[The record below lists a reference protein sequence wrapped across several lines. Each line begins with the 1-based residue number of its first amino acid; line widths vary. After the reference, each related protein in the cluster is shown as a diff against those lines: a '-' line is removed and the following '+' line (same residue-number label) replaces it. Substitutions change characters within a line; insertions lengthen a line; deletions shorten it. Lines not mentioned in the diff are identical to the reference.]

1 MAITHAWHDLVHD
14 MRDEV
19 HDIATINHV
28 DALRQA
34 YLGLWA
40 TFIAVPL
47 VFGLDKFAG
56 FLSDS
61 WERYLPTWG
70 NDVLPGTASDAML
83 WIGALEI
90 VLAVLILT
98 VPRIGG
104 DLFALWMVVVAI
116 GIFDIGGM
124 HELGVGALALA
135 VCALAM
141 ARMSTAYHHKDS
153 ALLKE
158 SPL

>member
-1 MAITHAWHDLVHD
+1 MAITHAWHDVVHD

-19 HDIATINHV
+19 HDLATITHV

-40 TFIAVPL
+40 TFIALPL

-56 FLSDS
+56 FLTES
-61 WERYLPTWG
+61 WERFLPTWG
-70 NDVLPGTASDAML
+70 NDVIPGTASDAML

-104 DLFALWMVVVAI
+104 YLFALWMLVVAI
-116 GIFDIGGM
+116 GIFDIGGR
-124 HELGVGALALA
+124 HELGVGALALG
-135 VCALAM
+135 VCALAV
-141 ARMSTAYHHKDS
+141 ARMSKGYHHRDEQS
-153 ALLKE
+153 RL
-158 SPL
+158 